1 MNPHL
6 ILASSSPSRK
16 MILNKLG
23 IPYQAISPEIDEQVL
38 PGEEATAHVLR
49 LAKEKALKVAENI
62 TTPSLIIGCDSVCI
76 LNGEIMSKPETHAV
90 AVKQLEASS
99 GKIVYFYS
107 GLALYH
113 SATQQWQHSVTRT
126 EVHFKTLSPA
136 LIEVYLQKDQPY
148 QCAGSIKAEGLG
160 IILIDKMIA
169 DDPNSLVGLPLI
181 ELIRM
186 LEQVGFLFFNRKKHF
201 TSKKISCIIE
211 T

>member
-23 IPYQAISPEIDEQVL
+23 TSYQAISPDIDEQVL
-38 PGEEATAHVLR
+38 PNEAAEAHVLR
-49 LAKEKALKVAENI
+49 LAKEKALKVAD
-62 TTPSLIIGCDSVCI
+62 TVTSPSLIIGCDSVCI
-76 LNGEIMSKPETHAV
+76 LNGEIMSKPENHPTAV
-90 AVKQLEASS
+90 AQLQASS

-107 GLALYH
+107 GLALYNTK
-113 SATQQWQHSVTRT
+113 TQHLQQNVIRT
-126 EVHFKTLSPA
+126 EVHFKTLSA
-136 LIEVYLQKDQPY
+136 ELIEAYLQKDQPY
-148 QCAGSIKAEGLG
+148 QCAGSIKAEGFG

-186 LEQVGFLFFNRKKHF
+186 LEQEGFQFFLKKLYSQQKF
-201 TSKKISCIIE
+201 LYF
-211 T
+211 